1 MGKKFSGDLEEGFAR
16 VPQESLADRK
26 KAVEEAYR
34 TGRNTGY
41 HLGYSLGFES
51 GYEKGYSEGSTLGY
65 NNGFL
70 AALGLGEMSTV
81 PGKAPEIYVCQIL
94 QKLIT
99 RGQAKLLLSGC
110 AAEEA
115 KALLKLINIDVAVV
129 KREMNI

>member
-16 VPQESLADRK
+16 VPREIPIDRK
-26 KAVEEAYR
+26 KAEEEAYR
-34 TGRNTGY
+34 KGRNTGY

-51 GYEKGYSEGSTLGY
+51 GYEKGYIEGSTLGY

-70 AALGLGEMSTV
+70 AALGLGEVSAV
-81 PGKAPEIYVCQIL
+81 PGKTPEIYVCQIL

-99 RGQAKLLLSGC
+99 RGQVRLFISGC

-129 KREMNI
+129 KRETKM